1 MAQQNKSLPIGFGA
15 QNPLCSWLSWREA
28 GWWVKWSCGMQIC
41 SENTSQARRQVTL
54 WYFCLYCFTKGF
66 SSLPSGSPRASP
78 SISWFSIS
86 SSGEAGGEN
95 PVDLWGPVS
104 YRHSLSHSCMGGS
117 CLVHEGVYSTQLHHQ
132 PLPLPYVWNV
142 ASCLEITQQKADVR
156 TPGPPTS
163 RNHGGEQRTPEGHGG
178 VTTGPCCLLL
188 VPSLLFSHNPTVIL
202 GPESLPPSTVPLL
215 CEHSA
220 SANLVPFMKLLL
232 ATTTQTTHSGPLTT
246 WVFTPNAIRN
256 LPGDQHQLDSL

>member
-28 GWWVKWSCGMQIC
+28 GWWVKWSRGMQIC

-54 WYFCLYCFTKGF
+54 WYFCLYCFTKGV
-66 SSLPSGSPRASP
+66 SSLPAGSPRASP

-104 YRHSLSHSCMGGS
+104 YRHSLRHSCMGGS

-132 PLPLPYVWNV
+132 PLL
-142 ASCLEITQQKADVR
+142 
-156 TPGPPTS
+156 TPSLRVKRGLLS
-163 RNHGGEQRTPEGHGG
+163 RNHPAEGGHENPWAPYIQEPWWGAENPRGTRWCDHR
-178 VTTGPCCLLL
+178 
-188 VPSLLFSHNPTVIL
+188 SLLSTPSPLT
-202 GPESLPPSTVPLL
+202 SLHTIQQSFWGRKAFPPLL
-215 CEHSA
+215 CLFCV
-220 SANLVPFMKLLL
+220 NILPV
-232 ATTTQTTHSGPLTT
+232 QTLSHLCNYYWPPQPRPPIVGL
-246 WVFTPNAIRN
+246 
-256 LPGDQHQLDSL
+256 